1 MIYEERVME
10 TLSVAIPPE
19 LKQRLEALAA
29 ETGQSLAECL
39 LVAVREYVENWETH
53 LSDVHQIDE
62 HEARAVLKAAVNE

>member
-1 MIYEERVME
+1 ME

>member
-1 MIYEERVME
+1 ME
-10 TLSVAIPPE
+10 ALSVAIPTE

-29 ETGQSLAECL
+29 ETGQSLEECL
-39 LVAVREYVENWETH
+39 LVAVQEYVENWETH

>member
-1 MIYEERVME
+1 ME
-10 TLSVAIPPE
+10 TLAVTVPPE
-19 LKQRLEALAA
+19 LKQRLEALAV
-29 ETGQSLAECL
+29 ETGQTVGECL

>member
-1 MIYEERVME
+1 MD
-10 TLSVAIPPE
+10 TLAVSVPPD
-19 LKQRLEALAA
+19 LKQRLDALAA
-29 ETGQSLAECL
+29 ETGQTLGECL